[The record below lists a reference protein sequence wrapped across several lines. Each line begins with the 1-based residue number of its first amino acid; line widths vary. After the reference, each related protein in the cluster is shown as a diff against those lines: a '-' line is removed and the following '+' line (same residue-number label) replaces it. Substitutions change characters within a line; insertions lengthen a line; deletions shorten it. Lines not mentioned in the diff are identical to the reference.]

1 MRNEK
6 EAIAFGR
13 ALRRERGEAGL
24 TQVELAESVGMN
36 RTHLSSME
44 RGLKAPTITMIC
56 RIAGK
61 LGKAPALLVSRT
73 SEELVGL
80 EREFAAGETTAAMC
94 ISLSADSTFVG
105 E

>member
-13 ALRRERGEAGL
+13 AVRKERREAGL
-24 TQVELAESVGMN
+24 TQLELAESVGMN

-61 LGKAPALLVSRT
+61 LGKPPALLVSRT
-73 SEELVGL
+73 SAELLVL
-80 EREFAAGETTAAMC
+80 EREFASAARAAAVCM
-94 ISLSADSTFVG
+94 SVSADSTFNG
-105 E
+105 A